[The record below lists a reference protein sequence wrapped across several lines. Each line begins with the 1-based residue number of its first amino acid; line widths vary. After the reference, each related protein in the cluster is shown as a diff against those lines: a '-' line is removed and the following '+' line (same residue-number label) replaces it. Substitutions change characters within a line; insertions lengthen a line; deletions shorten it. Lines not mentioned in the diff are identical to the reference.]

1 MKTYVS
7 SVQRL
12 MHLPDVFRGSDL
24 TIRFQWSS
32 KTASQYL
39 YLWRRRGL
47 IQPLGG
53 HSDVYANLLLAPHPN
68 WEKAARLAMP
78 SATLIGLESLRR
90 AGWITQIV
98 QRPQVA
104 VSMLDRRYAIEP
116 YEVVTR
122 PPSWFECCR
131 AAILRQGPEALPV
144 LHPAWSLI
152 DLLKHEGWQRCG
164 LDPDDLDW
172 ESIQD
177 RDALRA
183 ACEVL
188 DYSFANLQPRLE
200 NEESTHGC
208 RP

>member
-7 SVQRL
+7 SMQRL
-12 MHLPDVFRGSDL
+12 MQMPDVFRGSDL
-24 TIRFQWSS
+24 TIRFQWTS

-39 YLWRRRGL
+39 YLWRRRNL
-47 IQPLGG
+47 IQALGG

-104 VSMLDRRYAIEP
+104 VSTLDRRYTIEP

-122 PPSWFECCR
+122 PPSWFERCR
-131 AAILRQGPEALPV
+131 AAILRQGPEALPT
-144 LHPAWSLI
+144 LHPAWALV
-152 DLLKHEGWQRCG
+152 DLLKYEGWQRCG

-172 ESIQD
+172 EVIED
-177 RDALRA
+177 PNVLRA

-188 DYSFANLQPRLE
+188 DYSFSELQPWLE
-200 NEESTHGC
+200 NEEPTHGC